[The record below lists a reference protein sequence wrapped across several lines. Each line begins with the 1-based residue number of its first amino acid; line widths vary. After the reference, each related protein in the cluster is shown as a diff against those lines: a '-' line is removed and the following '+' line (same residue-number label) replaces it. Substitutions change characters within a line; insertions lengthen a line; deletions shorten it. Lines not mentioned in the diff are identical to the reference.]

1 MRGQRAGRRRRRS
14 TNSPCLQ
21 VVKQLGCGGLA
32 VAAETLVLRRV
43 MDDAPGRSVD
53 GWDHCLGA
61 LPRTAWTGW
70 RHQSVSVCIRSSGVM
85 NVEMSELGV
94 HGSARRR
101 VRSFSDHPW
110 ISGGSYV
117 RSSQPQ

>member
-1 MRGQRAGRRRRRS
+1 MPADDEDAQPTARASRRS
-14 TNSPCLQ
+14 NSW
-21 VVKQLGCGGLA
+21 
-32 VAAETLVLRRV
+32 AAAALPSRLRLEFLRKV

-61 LPRTAWTGW
+61 LPRAAWTGS
-70 RHQSVSVCIRSSGVM
+70 RYQSDSVCIRSSGVM